1 MKLESLIN
9 ENVKLIN
16 TRNGKTIAFGT
27 VELIEDL
34 DNKKVIK
41 LKNNTKKIIF
51 KNIEIQYIIL

>member
-1 MKLESLIN
+1 MNLESIIN

-16 TRNGKTIAFGT
+16 TRNSRTIAFGT

>member
-16 TRNGKTIAFGT
+16 TRNGRTIVFGT